1 MASIAHRCARQS
13 ACRFP
18 ALPPADP
25 TACPSFGSTRLRWLH
40 QVVGWAKPPR
50 GQRPA
55 QRRSEGVFDLLEF
68 PVGGDRLAGAQHL
81 PIALDHDGVHAER
94 DGAIQKDR
102 NFNADFRS
110 IAG

>member
-1 MASIAHRCARQS
+1 
-13 ACRFP
+13 
-18 ALPPADP
+18 
-25 TACPSFGSTRLRWLH
+25 
-40 QVVGWAKPPR
+40 
-50 GQRPA
+50 
-55 QRRSEGVFDLLEF
+55 
-68 PVGGDRLAGAQHL
+68 LAGAQHL